1 MLEDNEIKRLVNRH
15 IWSSIAV
22 NAIAMILVVIGVS
35 LMFPQKQAEYLSA
48 SVIAVTFGLIETM
61 VLMKIWLRVVLKTPD
76 SLPTFYTAS
85 SGFRM
90 LAALAMLLVVYI
102 FVGRDAMLPYFLVF
116 VLSYFLVLILHSLF
130 FKKMTE
136 RLL

>member
-15 IWSSIAV
+15 IWGSIAV

-76 SLPTFYTAS
+76 SLHRQDS
-85 SGFRM
+85 
-90 LAALAMLLVVYI
+90 
-102 FVGRDAMLPYFLVF
+102 
-116 VLSYFLVLILHSLF
+116 
-130 FKKMTE
+130 E
-136 RLL
+136 C

>member
-1 MLEDNEIKRLVNRH
+1 MLEDKEIKRLVNRH
-15 IWSSIAV
+15 IWTSIAV

-76 SLPTFYTAS
+76 SLATFYTAS

>member
-15 IWSSIAV
+15 IWGSIAV

-61 VLMKIWLRVVLKTPD
+61 VLMKIWLRVVLKTPY
-76 SLPTFYTAS
+76 SLPTFYNAS